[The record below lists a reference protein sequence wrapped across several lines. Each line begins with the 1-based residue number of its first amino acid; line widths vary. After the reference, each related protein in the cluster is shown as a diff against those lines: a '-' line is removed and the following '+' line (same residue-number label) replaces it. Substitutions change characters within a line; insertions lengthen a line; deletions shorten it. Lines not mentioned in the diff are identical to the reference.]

1 MNAPARKETA
11 VGEINTLLG
20 RGSEFEGKLTFE
32 GTVRIDGTL
41 KGEVFSD
48 DVLVVGEG
56 AHLEA
61 EVDIGEIIIQGSVKG
76 NIRAK
81 RSVEIL
87 APGRVQGD
95 ITTPALQIDKGV
107 IFEGRCHMDGIG
119 ESFKSQLPKPAAPK
133 PAVAKP
139 DAIAALRREKWTRQG
154 RLDLAPTGF
163 LRSTEWWSGC
173 PENRVLT
180 VRTVGVTRGAT
191 RPWAPLSPP
200 IPKRFSWIQRCS

>member
-1 MNAPARKETA
+1 MTVPVRKESV

-56 AHLEA
+56 ARLEA
-61 EVDIGEIIIQGSVKG
+61 EVDIGEIIIQGTVVG

-87 APGRVQGD
+87 APGRVKGD
-95 ITTPALQIDKGV
+95 ITTPMLQIDKGV
-107 IFEGRCHMDGIG
+107 IFEGR
-119 ESFKSQLPKPAAPK
+119 SFMECVTDKSRAVSSATGSVASGTAAGK
-133 PAVAKP
+133 NAKP
-139 DAIAALRREKWTRQG
+139 PAQ
-154 RLDLAPTGF
+154 PT
-163 LRSTEWWSGC
+163 
-173 PENRVLT
+173 
-180 VRTVGVTRGAT
+180 
-191 RPWAPLSPP
+191 
-200 IPKRFSWIQRCS
+200 K